1 MNEYGFLENGSY
13 GYIGGVQAAKRSN
26 HKPRG
31 LSFDMELEKIPNGVF
46 YFILVFGLII
56 AAAID

>member
-1 MNEYGFLENGSY
+1 MNEYGVFENGSN
-13 GYIGGVQAAKRSN
+13 GYIGCVKAAKRTD
-26 HKPRG
+26 HKHHRV
-31 LSFDMELEKIPNGVF
+31 SFDMELAKVPNGVF

>member
-1 MNEYGFLENGSY
+1 MNEYGIFENDSD
-13 GYIGGVQAAKRSN
+13 GYIGSMQAAKRSN

-31 LSFDMELEKIPNGVF
+31 FNLDMELAKVPNGVF